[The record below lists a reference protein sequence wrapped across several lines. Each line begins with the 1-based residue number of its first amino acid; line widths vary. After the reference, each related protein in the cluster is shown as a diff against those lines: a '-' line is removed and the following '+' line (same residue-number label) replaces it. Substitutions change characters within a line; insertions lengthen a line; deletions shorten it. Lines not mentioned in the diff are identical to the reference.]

1 MTALLVADE
10 RVAGAV
16 EIARHVASGEA
27 SARDV
32 LEQHLR
38 RIDSGNRAVN
48 AIVTL
53 AADAARDAAD
63 AVDRARA
70 DGRPTGRLGGV
81 PITVKDTFATAG
93 LRTTAGSPRLASHI
107 PTRDATAVARLRSAG
122 AVIVGKTNTPPFA
135 PGGESVNAVFGR
147 TVYPWDHERTTGGS
161 SGGSAASV
169 ASGFAAF
176 DIGSDIG
183 GSIRVPAHFCGVFGL
198 KTTENLVSPIGHI
211 PPPPGAPWGL
221 LRMLLSVGPIARSID
236 DLALAVSVI
245 GGPDPA
251 RPDVPPLDLDAV
263 APVEIHSLRVAWW
276 DEFGVPIS
284 SDTRAVLRS
293 VVEALAAAGVSVERA
308 APSAFD
314 PPLLAALAN
323 EIQLAAV
330 HARATPLHL
339 PRAVLRGA
347 GGLVGR
353 RDQAAGGFLRGMG
366 GTLSSLA
373 RAMSARD
380 RAIEDLE
387 RFLALHD
394 AWLVPVAPM
403 PAFPHLAR
411 SGTLGQLR
419 AALDVDGRGVPLVL
433 GLEACASPFNLTGS
447 PVVVLPTGRSGESL
461 PIGLQLVGSRWGDMR
476 LLGIAQSVWR
486 AIGRDDDLPIATTS
500 VARR

>member
-10 RVAGAV
+10 RALGAA
-16 EIARHVASGEA
+16 EIARRVASGDT

-38 RIDSGNRAVN
+38 RIEAGNPAINAV
-48 AIVTL
+48 VTL
-53 AADAARDAAD
+53 AADSAREAAD
-63 AVDRARA
+63 AIDRARA
-70 DGRPTGRLGGV
+70 EGRPTGPLAGV

-93 LRTTAGSPRLASHI
+93 LRTTAGSPRLARHV
-107 PTRDATAVARLRSAG
+107 PARDATAVARLRAAG

-135 PGGESVNAVFGR
+135 TGAETVNGVFGR
-147 TVYPWDHERTTGGS
+147 TVNPWNRERTTGGS

-169 ASGFAAF
+169 ASGFAAL

-221 LRMLLSVGPIARSID
+221 LRMLLSVGPLARSID
-236 DLALAVSVI
+236 DLALAVGVI

-251 RPDVPPLDLDAV
+251 RPDVPPIPLGAV
-263 APVEIHSLRVAWW
+263 EPVPAGALRIAWW
-276 DEFGVPIS
+276 DDFGVPIS
-284 SDTRAVLRS
+284 SETRGVLGA
-293 VVEALAAAGVSVERA
+293 VVEALSAAGVSVERA
-308 APSAFD
+308 APASFD
-314 PPLLAALAN
+314 PPVQAALAN
-323 EIQLAAV
+323 EIQLTAV
-330 HARATPLHL
+330 HARGTPLHL

-347 GGLVGR
+347 GSLVGR
-353 RDQAAGGFLRGMG
+353 RDRAAGGFLRGMG

-387 RFLALHD
+387 RFLASHD
-394 AWLVPVAPM
+394 AWLVPVAPT
-403 PAFPHLAR
+403 PAFPHLRR
-411 SGTLGQLR
+411 SSTLGQLR
-419 AALDVDGRGVPLVL
+419 AELDVDGTGVPLVL

-447 PVVVLPTGRSGESL
+447 PVVVLPAGRSRDGL
-461 PIGLQLVGSRWGDMR
+461 PIGLQLVGPRWGDMR
-476 LLGIAQSVWR
+476 LLGVAQALWR
-486 AIGRDDDLPIATTS
+486 ALGRDDELPIATTS
-500 VARR
+500 ARS